1 MKSMISI
8 TEPSPG
14 VMHHTTGLLGHKKSP
29 KKKEAKSETP
39 SAATTKQVS
48 KTSTL
53 PTTNYGKNLA
63 RKFAWLFGFDHV
75 FRCTDVI
82 QKRIIKF

>member
-1 MKSMISI
+1 
-8 TEPSPG
+8 
-14 VMHHTTGLLGHKKSP
+14 MHHTTGLLGHKKSP

-63 RKFAWLFGFDHV
+63 CKFAWLLGLIMFSGAL
-75 FRCTDVI
+75 TSY
-82 QKRIIKF
+82 KSES